1 MLAEQ
6 LITKT
11 GLTNN
16 QALQAVGL
24 SHSSYYYKPK
34 QAGDILK
41 PLNSELCLAILKILE
56 QAPVY
61 GYRKVNAVLRANDW
75 TVNHKRVLRYMR
87 ALKLLQPRKIK
98 GCGFTRP
105 AVMYP
110 VSSNSYWE
118 MDLSY
123 VWCGTEQGYLF
134 VIIDGYDRGIPGD
147 YFGDRCRAVEAVLAL
162 EQGVLKRFGGRVPLG
177 QHLILRVDRGP
188 QFTAHRFREAALRLG
203 IELEYAGIRC
213 PDDKPYIESFI
224 SKYKVEEVYRHEYR
238 DINEAKLNW
247 GLYRFWYENERVHQS
262 LKYQTPRKILEQ
274 AQKLAL
280 ANV

>member
-1 MLAEQ
+1 MLAAQ
-6 LITKT
+6 LITES
-11 GLTNN
+11 GLDKS

-24 SHSSYYYKPK
+24 SRSSYYYKPK

-41 PLNSELCLAILKILE
+41 SLNPKLCLAITEIIKH
-56 QAPVY
+56 ASVY
-61 GYRKVNAVLRANDW
+61 GYRKVNAVLRANGW

-123 VWCGTEQGYLF
+123 VWCGTGQGYLF

-162 EQGVLKRFGGRVPLG
+162 EQGVLKRFGDRVPLG
-177 QHLILRVDRGP
+177 RHLVLRVDRGP
-188 QFTAHRFREAALRLG
+188 QFTARRFREAAIRLG
-203 IELEYAGIRC
+203 IELEYAGYTM
-213 PDDKPYIESFI
+213 P
-224 SKYKVEEVYRHEYR
+224 
-238 DINEAKLNW
+238 
-247 GLYRFWYENERVHQS
+247 G
-262 LKYQTPRKILEQ
+262 
-274 AQKLAL
+274 
-280 ANV
+280 